1 MPTPTRRTRTISLRL
16 SEEEFTALKSLYAAH
31 GARSISDFA
40 RTALQ
45 SLLAG
50 NANDQFAIEMKIKQ
64 FDMKLE
70 SLTAALVRLSA
81 LVEREGAART
91 KGTNVVQIS

>member
-1 MPTPTRRTRTISLRL
+1 MPPTTRRTRTISLRL
-16 SEEEFTALKSLYAAH
+16 SEQEFAALKSLYAIH

-50 NANDQFAIEMKIKQ
+50 TANDQFALEMKIKQ
-64 FDMKLE
+64 YDRKIE
-70 SLTAALVRLSA
+70 SLTAALARISA
-81 LVEREGAART
+81 LVEKDGNEHRDGSE
-91 KGTNVVQIS
+91 VPIS

>member
-1 MPTPTRRTRTISLRL
+1 MPTPIRRTRTISLRL
-16 SEEEFTALKSLYAAH
+16 SEQEFAALKSLYSIH

-50 NANDQFAIEMKIKQ
+50 TANDQFAIELKIKQ
-64 FDMKLE
+64 VDLKLE
-70 SLTAALVRLSA
+70 SLTAALARLSA
-81 LVEREGAART
+81 LVEREGEART
-91 KGTNVVQIS
+91 KSNVVQIS

>member
-1 MPTPTRRTRTISLRL
+1 MSTPIRRTRTISLRL
-16 SEEEFTALKSLYAAH
+16 SEQEFAALKSLYAIH

-50 NANDQFAIEMKIKQ
+50 AANDQLAIEMKIKQ
-64 FDMKLE
+64 FDLKLE
-70 SLTAALVRLSA
+70 SLAAAMVRLSA
-81 LVEREGAART
+81 LVEKEGATRGERT
-91 KGTNVVQIS
+91 SGVQIS

>member
-1 MPTPTRRTRTISLRL
+1 MPTPVRRTRTISLRL
-16 SEEEFTALKSLYAAH
+16 SEQEFAALKSLYAIH

-50 NANDQFAIEMKIKQ
+50 AANDQFAIELKIKQ
-64 FDMKLE
+64 VDLKLE
-70 SLTAALVRLSA
+70 NLTAALARLSA
-81 LVEREGAART
+81 LVEREGAPRNN
-91 KGTNVVQIS
+91 GTNVVQIS